1 MPGRYLQNLHHSLSR
16 NMISHVST
24 SSVKEISV
32 STTSTS
38 PKSTILSRIVSRAA
52 TPSVK
57 DTSVSTTTNA
67 RVISPKLSTLSWI
80 MISHVSTPSVKDTSV
95 STTTNARVISP
106 KLSTLSWIMISH
118 VSTPSVKET
127 TTKTS
132 TNARGIS
139 PKSSVILSQIGNHVS
154 TPSVKVGS
162 HDDEDDDIFDVPTA
176 KGQHIITLLCINIG
190 ICICILVGIF
200 IFIKDKIKKHLCIFK
215 RWKIYKPS
223 KKNKLPSVSEIEL
236 NRMKAISSFSDDND
250 NDSIFDISES

>member
-80 MISHVSTPSVKDTSV
+80 MISHVSTPSVKGQYTSV

-106 KLSTLSWIMISH
+106 KLSTLSWIMIS
-118 VSTPSVKET
+118 
-127 TTKTS
+127 
-132 TNARGIS
+132 
-139 PKSSVILSQIGNHVS
+139 HVS